1 MRVRLLL
8 LGLAILGSIS
18 TALSVGVLMNNK
30 EDIRISTDQALNYEI
45 YTDSWERL
53 ISEKTQE
60 LESFGLNG
68 PRSNFWKAEISTPLD
83 FGSTNNNSNYDLDFS
98 AAATGELLNPFIR
111 AFTSSQYSEAG
122 NFLNILFNPSLQ
134 RQELLFFNAIDP
146 SNLESVVCRKTIFS
160 RQYDPCSEIFETE
173 FIDLGS
179 RFDLYGSVIESGLSW
194 SGIMVQSTTA
204 EEHYSLIHIFPV
216 MVNEAIEILIT
227 VGSSLDPIVET
238 IGREAVVEPQII
250 NTSRPE
256 INLEGAFERIID
268 FKNLNPSS
276 TAAIISDTGDRLE
289 CQLANFFSSQSEC
302 DISVVEA
309 SFLQLGTSQESSKY
323 SLALSRDVTDMT
335 IQLDSVTRDV
345 LLAAIVSISIIILV
359 ITIVQRAL
367 FGRLNSAMI
376 FIQALTNG
384 RTEVELDEGRNL
396 LSREDD
402 EFGRL
407 FSALRSYRNNLIAL
421 EKERSKRKR
430 ARVERDSI
438 VIEKMKVLASQL
450 EGGAQTMLL
459 QDIASMESMSEK
471 GEIDEQESIKLT
483 AVAFERMSD
492 QVTALIDART
502 QEMQNARDE
511 ANEASKAKSK
521 FLANMSHE
529 LRTPLNAIIGY
540 SELLEDE
547 AEDEGNSSML
557 EDLRRIKDSGN
568 HLLNLIND
576 ILDISKIEAGK
587 LELHI
592 TEFALS
598 DVLMLLENVS
608 KPLGEKNN
616 NKLTFNV
623 VGELGLLS
631 QDETRLKQGIL
642 NLLSNACKFTENG
655 EVTLTTEKIIK
666 AKKHYYSFA
675 VKDSGIGMTA
685 EQLSK
690 IFEEFKQASEETTS
704 KFGGTGLGLSI
715 TKNLVEMMGG
725 SIQVTS
731 KLNEG
736 STFTIIIP
744 ESYSEHESGDHS
756 VASGKLDG
764 ISHTSSKPTIL
775 IIDDDKSI
783 HDIIGRRLSDEG
795 YEIRSAFGGGEGLN
809 LARQLIPQIILL
821 DILMPGKDGWSVLY
835 ELRSD
840 ALFSETKIIVISSLE
855 DARSSES
862 LGAQAFLKK
871 PIQKESLVNTVSQ
884 IFQDGIAGK
893 QVLVIDDLPEA
904 RLLVKKMLENLGFS
918 VDTAEN
924 GEEALKNPLDHYDL
938 VILDLL
944 MPVMDGFEF
953 LAKLNELRL
962 ERSPEVIVYSA
973 LELDEAMRSKLQD
986 QSSLILDKN
995 VENSEQQLE
1004 AILSEYSVSD

>member
-1 MRVRLLL
+1 
-8 LGLAILGSIS
+8 
-18 TALSVGVLMNNK
+18 
-30 EDIRISTDQALNYEI
+30 
-45 YTDSWERL
+45 
-53 ISEKTQE
+53 
-60 LESFGLNG
+60 
-68 PRSNFWKAEISTPLD
+68 
-83 FGSTNNNSNYDLDFS
+83 
-98 AAATGELLNPFIR
+98 
-111 AFTSSQYSEAG
+111 
-122 NFLNILFNPSLQ
+122 
-134 RQELLFFNAIDP
+134 
-146 SNLESVVCRKTIFS
+146 
-160 RQYDPCSEIFETE
+160 
-173 FIDLGS
+173 
-179 RFDLYGSVIESGLSW
+179 
-194 SGIMVQSTTA
+194 
-204 EEHYSLIHIFPV
+204 
-216 MVNEAIEILIT
+216 
-227 VGSSLDPIVET
+227 
-238 IGREAVVEPQII
+238 
-250 NTSRPE
+250 
-256 INLEGAFERIID
+256 
-268 FKNLNPSS
+268 
-276 TAAIISDTGDRLE
+276 
-289 CQLANFFSSQSEC
+289 
-302 DISVVEA
+302 
-309 SFLQLGTSQESSKY
+309 
-323 SLALSRDVTDMT
+323 
-335 IQLDSVTRDV
+335 
-345 LLAAIVSISIIILV
+345 
-359 ITIVQRAL
+359 
-367 FGRLNSAMI
+367 
-376 FIQALTNG
+376 
-384 RTEVELDEGRNL
+384 
-396 LSREDD
+396 
-402 EFGRL
+402 
-407 FSALRSYRNNLIAL
+407 
-421 EKERSKRKR
+421 
-430 ARVERDSI
+430 
-438 VIEKMKVLASQL
+438 
-450 EGGAQTMLL
+450 MLL

-471 GEIDEQESIKLT
+471 GEVDEQESIKLT

-592 TEFALS
+592 TKFALS
-598 DVLMLLENVS
+598 DVLMLLNVS
-608 KPLGEKNN
+608 KPLEKNN
-616 NKLTFNV
+616 NKLSFTV

-655 EVTLTTEKIIK
+655 EVTLTTEKIVQANK
-666 AKKHYYSFA
+666 NYYSFA

-725 SIQVTS
+725 SIEVTS

-744 ESYSEHESGDHS
+744 ESYSEHEGGDHS
-756 VASGKLDG
+756 VAVDKLDDIPH
-764 ISHTSSKPTIL
+764 ISAKPTIL

-809 LARQLIPQIILL
+809 LARQLIPQIIFL

-840 ALFSETKIIVISSLE
+840 PLFSETKIIVISSLE

-871 PIQKESLVNTVSQ
+871 PIQKESLVNTVSE

-924 GEEALKNPLDHYDL
+924 GQEALKNSLDHYDL
-938 VILDLL
+938 IILDLL

-953 LAKLNELRL
+953 LAKLNDLRL